1 MSENIQNSND
11 DLSSNLCSNSTFEDS
26 LNRIKLLEVEKDK
39 TNLAF
44 QLILAKLDLLTNST
58 KQNFSENNPTLD
70 NQALIKQLQNYL
82 QKEVE
87 QQKEKIR
94 GLELDKFKKEEEIKI
109 LKENLEENKNVYENK
124 LAKLE
129 EERVLAL
136 DEFLKIKE
144 EFEKLKNEKEKIS
157 KEKIKLLIKERLE
170 KSNLTL
176 LYEEDYKKLTSTLD
190 TCKDI
195 ISQLKQKISENKKN
209 YEQEIKQA
217 KDLTNEQAEHIKMLN
232 ERNVALNED
241 RNEADKNVNNYIF
254 L

>member
-11 DLSSNLCSNSTFEDS
+11 DLSSNLCSTSTFEDS

-58 KQNFSENNPTLD
+58 KQNSSTDYPTMENQT
-70 NQALIKQLQNYL
+70 LIKQLQNYL

-87 QQKEKIR
+87 QQKEKIKS
-94 GLELDKFKKEEEIKI
+94 LELDKFKKEEEIKI

-124 LAKLE
+124 LLKLE

-157 KEKIKLLIKERLE
+157 KEKIGFLITERLE
-170 KSNLTL
+170 KNNLTL
-176 LYEEDYKKLTSTLD
+176 LSEEDYKKLTSTLK
-190 TCKDI
+190 TCEEI
-195 ISQLKQKISENKKN
+195 ISQLQREISENKKN
-209 YEQEIKQA
+209 YEQEIKVNFFCKTIA
-217 KDLTNEQAEHIKMLN
+217 DIKF
-232 ERNVALNED
+232 
-241 RNEADKNVNNYIF
+241 KN
-254 L
+254 